1 MLEIEKPDRRIS
13 FKEIKWFCIS
23 FEYSETEVIP
33 GDKNTDTIDYY
44 VAWNPLIE
52 FRKDDDGWHWVGKSF
67 NFKIYDNHYISVY
80 YRRKHGETF
89 KTPLDY
95 VKWVRNIITT
105 NCPICNEVVDNVLK
119 NRPTREISEL
129 TEENVPKYIS
139 NSVVSKAIDDYIN
152 LGLNNKK
159 YIYLYI
165 ISCHEGIS
173 DPLKED
179 LKENGFEKVSVPEQ
193 PMDIKRLDL
202 LELYLS
208 TRVPK
213 IDKIMA
219 DATNE
224 LIERIKR
231 ERKGVTVKFGNCV
244 LESDFEILVNGR
256 RI

>member
-13 FKEIKWFCIS
+13 FKEMKAFYIS
-23 FEYSETEVIP
+23 FEYSVTEVIP

-44 VAWNPLIE
+44 VAWDPLIE
-52 FRKDDDGWHWVGKSF
+52 FRKDVDGWHWVGKSF
-67 NFKIYDNHYISVY
+67 NFKIYNNNYISVC
-80 YRRKHGETF
+80 YRRKQGETF
-89 KTPLDY
+89 KAPLDY
-95 VKWVRNIITT
+95 IKWVRNTITT
-105 NCPICNEVVDNVLK
+105 NCPICNEVVNNILK
-119 NRPTREISEL
+119 NKPTREISEL
-129 TEENVPKYIS
+129 TEENVPRYIS
-139 NSVVSKAIDDYIN
+139 NSVVSKAIENYID
-152 LGLNNKK
+152 LGLTDKK

-179 LKENGFEKVSVPEQ
+179 LVENGFGKIPEQ

-213 IDKIMA
+213 IDKIMT

-231 ERKGVTVKFGNCV
+231 AREGVTIKFGNCV
-244 LESDFEILVNGR
+244 LESDFEIIVNGR